1 LECLNDIYNIDNKH
15 FILIVPA
22 LVSLMGKILIVTNK
36 KEDVFNFPCDY
47 PIKVFGINQP
57 DFEKTVCNIVETHT
71 GKLHVNQTTTRRSS
85 KGKYISITVRI
96 IATSRKQLD
105 AINQDL
111 QSCPLVSYLL

>member
-1 LECLNDIYNIDNKH
+1 
-15 FILIVPA
+15 
-22 LVSLMGKILIVTNK
+22 MGKISIVTNR
-36 KEDVFNFPCDY
+36 KEDIFNFPCDY

-57 DFEKTVCNIVETHT
+57 NFEKTVCKIVETHT
-71 GKLHVNQTTTRRSS
+71 GKLYANQTTAKYSS

>member
-1 LECLNDIYNIDNKH
+1 
-15 FILIVPA
+15 
-22 LVSLMGKILIVTNK
+22 MTNT
-36 KEDVFNFPCDY
+36 KEDIFNFPCDY

-57 DFEKTVCNIVETHT
+57 NFEETVCKIVETHT
-71 GKLHVNQTTTRRSS
+71 GKLHANQTTAKYSS

-105 AINQDL
+105 AINQEL